1 LNEALLAKAA
11 EAKLL
16 RCTRVRVDTMV
27 VPANVAYPTD
37 SGLLARAVRRIA
49 ATGRRIQAAG
59 GAARNAAARE
69 EAMAVV
75 RRKNG
80 ELADPAEVAAGEA
93 DRLRANAKR
102 PPQRASEGRPS
113 WPEPVTGTP
122 PPDGAGGRTVALV
135 GSPAPGRLSR
145 TKSPTA
151 RAESV
156 VGGTMICGYVRGDR

>member
-1 LNEALLAKAA
+1 VGRDPARGACRLPAELARVDALLDDRSAGVEGLNEALLAKAA

-93 DRLRANAKR
+93 ERLEPTRNALRNARQKAGRA
-102 PPQRASEGRPS
+102 GRN
-113 WPEPVTGTP
+113 
-122 PPDGAGGRTVALV
+122 R
-135 GSPAPGRLSR
+135 
-145 TKSPTA
+145 
-151 RAESV
+151 
-156 VGGTMICGYVRGDR
+156 